1 MKKSTK
7 PVGQII
13 KEYRQKSGMTQ
24 MDLADK
30 LGYDI
35 PQFISLMENG
45 HSKVP
50 LNVLGQIISYL
61 SIPEKVIMESLLDA
75 YEKEAKQQ
83 ITSGKKKA
91 G

>member
-1 MKKSTK
+1 MKKSSK

-24 MDLADK
+24 MELAEK

-61 SIPEKVIMESLLDA
+61 SIPERAIMESLLDA

-83 ITSGKKKA
+83 IQSGKKRA

>member
-1 MKKSTK
+1 MKKNK

-13 KEYRQKSGMTQ
+13 KEYRQKTGMTQ
-24 MDLADK
+24 MDLAQK

-61 SIPEKVIMESLLDA
+61 SIPERVIMESLLDA

-83 ITSGKKKA
+83 IHSGKKKA

>member
-1 MKKSTK
+1 MKKSPK

-24 MDLADK
+24 MELAEK

-61 SIPEKVIMESLLDA
+61 SIPEKAIMESLLDA

-83 ITSGKKKA
+83 IQSGKKRA